1 MLEANLK
8 FLSPDKELNA
18 IAVTSSVSKE
28 GKSTVSANLASAM
41 AHLGRR
47 VLLVDADMR
56 HPMQHHIWN
65 LANAEGLSD
74 VIVNQAEFPK
84 AVRTVMENLDVL
96 PSGVVPPNSLALLN
110 SQRMAS
116 LVEEFSNNYDFVIFD
131 TPPLVLTADAITLG
145 KMADGILLLARP
157 GVVDRV
163 SASASKEFLV
173 RSGQRVLGLV
183 VNGVSTENEPDSYFH
198 HAKTYYQ
205 EELTEPLTPAKTKKN
220 YIHS

>member
-1 MLEANLK
+1 
-8 FLSPDKELNA
+8 
-18 IAVTSSVSKE
+18 
-28 GKSTVSANLASAM
+28 
-41 AHLGRR
+41 
-47 VLLVDADMR
+47 
-56 HPMQHHIWN
+56 
-65 LANAEGLSD
+65 
-74 VIVNQAEFPK
+74 
-84 AVRTVMENLDVL
+84 MENLDVL